1 MISSFGGTMP
11 GMEAAQVDFQQ
22 LRIKHILYKS
32 KVRSVVY
39 GGTFEE
45 SFFSPAG
52 PVEQWFQ
59 TVGLV
64 RYGQFPEMR
73 GLVQLHQQL
82 NNLALQLIALYR
94 SGQIDQAHSDLKR
107 IEQQSE
113 QFLAAL
119 SDLEHKLT

>member
-1 MISSFGGTMP
+1 
-11 GMEAAQVDFQQ
+11 MEAAQIDFQQ

-59 TVGLV
+59 TVGLL

-73 GLVQLHQQL
+73 VLLQAHQQL
-82 NNLALQLIALYR
+82 NATALQLIALYR
-94 SGQIDQAHSDLKR
+94 RGQIDQAHTDLKN

-113 QFLAAL
+113 HFLAAL
-119 SDLEHKLT
+119 SALERKLT

>member
-1 MISSFGGTMP
+1 MNSPITGELK
-11 GMEAAQVDFQQ
+11 GMEAAQIDFQQ

-39 GGTFEE
+39 GGNFEE
-45 SFFSPAG
+45 TFFSPAG

-73 GLVQLHQQL
+73 SLVQAHQQL
-82 NNLALQLIALYR
+82 NATALKLIQLYR
-94 SGQIDQAHSDLKR
+94 RGQIDEAHNDLKV
-107 IEQQSE
+107 IEKQSE
-113 QFLAAL
+113 QFLANL
-119 SDLEHKLT
+119 SELERRLS